1 MLLGAELTPDVMQSA
16 AQAAAGALTP
26 QADVHGS
33 ASYRRHL
40 AHVLA
45 RKALTTAL
53 ERALTTVPE
62 RRVS

>member
-1 MLLGAELTPDVMQSA
+1 MQSA

-62 RRVS
+62 RSVS